1 MQNNNKKTILVV
13 EDEDDIMDYLTTFF
27 EDNGF
32 NVLTAPNGKI
42 GFERAKSDNPDLIS
56 LDISM
61 PEESGVKMYRDLHD
75 TPTTSNI
82 PVIVITGVSSEFKR
96 FLESRKQVN
105 PPAGYFEKPIDRNAV
120 ITRIKEILNQP

>member
-1 MQNNNKKTILVV
+1 MKNNNKKTILVV
-13 EDEDDIMDYLTTFF
+13 EDEDDIMDYLVTFF

-42 GFERAKSDNPDLIS
+42 GFEKANSDNPDLIS

-61 PEESGVKMYRDLHD
+61 PEESGVKMYRNLHD
-75 TPTTSNI
+75 TPATNNI
-82 PVIVITGVSSEFKR
+82 PVIVITGVSIEFKK

-105 PPAGYFEKPIDRNAV
+105 PPAGYFEKPIDRHAV
-120 ITRIKEILNQP
+120 LARINEILK